1 MNNMMPN
8 NMMFNNNIIGL
19 NNIGM
24 NNIGINNQQNLM
36 NGLAIDTTAQN
47 VKNIIQPYE
56 NKIKELEEIIRQKDF
71 EIAVLKQKLNNKNC
85 GYSDNQMN
93 MMNNNPVNMRNNNPM
108 NMMNNNPMNMMNN
121 IPMNMMNNNPM
132 NMMNNIPMN
141 MNMFFPNFNQFENDK
156 GKELKLKVK
165 FENNEYNIS
174 CFENDKASI
183 LREKININ
191 EIDGYFIYN
200 FKAIDPR
207 ITFEENGICSWD
219 SIIEIK
225 PLMNLTFNY
234 LTKNCLILSHD
245 CPLNIAIYYYLLKLN
260 DPFFM
265 GEVINGKISFL
276 FNGSKLN
283 IREETPIINIFKNN
297 EPVVTVNRPD
307 I

>member
-1 MNNMMPN
+1 MMNNMMPN
-8 NMMFNNNIIGL
+8 NLMLNNNIIGL

-24 NNIGINNQQNLM
+24 NNMGINNQQNLM

-47 VKNIIQPYE
+47 VKNIVQPYE

-85 GYSDNQMN
+85 GYLDNQMN
-93 MMNNNPVNMRNNNPM
+93 MMNNNPMNMRNNN
-108 NMMNNNPMNMMNN
+108 
-121 IPMNMMNNNPM
+121 PMNMMNNNPM

-156 GKELKLKVK
+156 GKELKFKVK
-165 FENNEYNIS
+165 FENNEYDIS
-174 CFENDKASI
+174 CFESDKASI

-191 EIDGYFIYN
+191 EIDGYFVYN
-200 FKAIDPR
+200 YKAIDSR

-225 PLMNLTFNY
+225 PVMNLTFNFNSI
-234 LTKNCLILSHD
+234 KKCLILSHD
-245 CPLNIAIYYYLLKLN
+245 CPLYIAIYYYLLKMN
-260 DPFFM
+260 NPFFIY
-265 GEVINGKISFL
+265 EVINYKISFL

-283 IREETPIINIFKNN
+283 IREETPIINILKNY
-297 EPVVTVNRPD
+297 EPVITVIRPVF